1 MEDGMVDVQV
11 PADHRILVRLEA
23 LALLQTDALP
33 GLPYDEQD
41 AVKQA
46 LERGLDHMIRELL
59 VRTERREN

>member
-1 MEDGMVDVQV
+1 MVNVQV

-46 LERGLDHMIRELL
+46 VERGLDHMIRELL
-59 VRTERREN
+59 VRTGRREN